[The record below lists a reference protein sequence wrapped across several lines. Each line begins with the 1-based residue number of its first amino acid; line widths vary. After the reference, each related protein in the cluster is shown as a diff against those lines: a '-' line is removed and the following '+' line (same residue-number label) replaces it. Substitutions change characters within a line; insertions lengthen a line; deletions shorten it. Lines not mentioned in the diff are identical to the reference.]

1 VHVDKPV
8 IETVTVTGGPGY
20 VSVTWTAIK
29 YGSVNFNVALSS
41 PVAMDVTITTPNDFY
56 NFTGLP
62 GETQYD
68 VTVFGTN
75 MCGMSNVNST
85 SVRTESTYICVCTVY

>member
-1 VHVDKPV
+1 MYVDIPV
-8 IETVTVTGGPGY
+8 IEAVKVTGGCGY

-29 YGSVNFNVALSS
+29 YGSVNFNVTLSS
-41 PVAMDVTITTPNDFY
+41 TVAMDMMITTLNNFY

-62 GETQYD
+62 DNTQYD

-75 MCGMSNVNST
+75 ICGISKVHST
-85 SVRTESTYICVCTVY
+85 SVRTMILESMYV